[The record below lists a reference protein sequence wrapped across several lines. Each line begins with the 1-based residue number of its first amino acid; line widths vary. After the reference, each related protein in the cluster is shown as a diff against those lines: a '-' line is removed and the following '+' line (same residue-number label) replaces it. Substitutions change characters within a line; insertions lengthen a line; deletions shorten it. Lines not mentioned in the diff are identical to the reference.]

1 MGPKRGNKACVHMAC
16 GLAVSSD
23 ILLVPQQISILVV
36 FLGNDKLLVAYDF
49 RCFVFWRELSH
60 QTRLAQLILN
70 LLAIIYFTQRRQLRL
85 IPLLGRIPHRRER
98 HLIVTA
104 TTLAMYLWQRRV
116 ILLFGSYILH
126 LIHNLTISLRFICQ
140 QGL

>member
-1 MGPKRGNKACVHMAC
+1 MAC

-36 FLGNDKLLVAYDF
+36 FFSNDKLLVAYDF

-60 QTRLAQLILN
+60 HTCLAQLILN
-70 LLAIIYFTQRRQLRL
+70 LLAIIDITQRRQLRF
-85 IPLLGRIPHRRER
+85 IPLLGRIPHQRER

-104 TTLAMYLWQRRV
+104 TTLAIHMWQ
-116 ILLFGSYILH
+116 G
-126 LIHNLTISLRFICQ
+126 
-140 QGL
+140 